1 MEELK
6 APVVCGECK
15 YWTEDSGKPNHALY
29 CSEYKKYQIE
39 KTSKA
44 KKPLVEKLKHMESIE
59 ENYPVAGHIWGILK
73 IIGLILFLI
82 ILFAFM
88 WGGMEFAY

>member
-6 APVVCGECK
+6 APMVCGKCK
-15 YWTEDSGKPNHALY
+15 YWTEDSEKPNHALY
-29 CSEYKKYQIE
+29 CSEYKKLQIG
-39 KTSKA
+39 KTQKG
-44 KKPLVEKLKHMESIE
+44 KKPFAQKLTDLESMK
-59 ENYPVAGHIWGILK
+59 ENYPVTGHILGILK
-73 IIGLILFLI
+73 LIGLILFLI

>member
-1 MEELK
+1 MKEIT
-6 APVVCGECK
+6 ASMVCGECK
-15 YWTEDSGKPNHALY
+15 YWTGDPENPNHNLH
-29 CSEYKKYQIE
+29 CSKYKKLQIE
-39 KTSKA
+39 KT
-44 KKPLVEKLKHMESIE
+44 KKGKKSFVQKVKDIESIE

-73 IIGLILFLI
+73 IVGLILFLI